1 VGLAVGKV
9 LESTLVRWA
18 AMESICGALHK
29 QNWHRLCSK
38 TDNTTLH
45 CKHLC
50 GNTALV
56 KKLNPLENIGK
67 RLND

>member
-1 VGLAVGKV
+1 
-9 LESTLVRWA
+9 
-18 AMESICGALHK
+18 MESICGALHK